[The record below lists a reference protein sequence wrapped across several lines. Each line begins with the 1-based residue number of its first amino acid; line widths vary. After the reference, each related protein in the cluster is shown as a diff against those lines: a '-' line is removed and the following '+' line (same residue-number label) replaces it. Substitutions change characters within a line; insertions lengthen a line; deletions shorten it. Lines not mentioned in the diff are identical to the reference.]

1 MKRYVM
7 TKLQKW
13 KDSPDRKPLVIRGAR
28 QVGKT
33 WIMKEFGKNF
43 YDNFVYC
50 NFDEDSELKSIPLLH
65 CCHLKL
71 NFTKAFSLVSLQFN
85 RCSKHFLIKYPQF
98 SGFMI

>member
-7 TKLQKW
+7 TRLQKW

-33 WIMKEFGKNF
+33 WIMKEFGKSF

-50 NFDEDSELKSIPLLH
+50 NFDEDNELKSI
-65 CCHLKL
+65 
-71 NFTKAFSLVSLQFN
+71 FTNNKN
-85 RCSKHFLIKYPQF
+85 I
-98 SGFMI
+98 